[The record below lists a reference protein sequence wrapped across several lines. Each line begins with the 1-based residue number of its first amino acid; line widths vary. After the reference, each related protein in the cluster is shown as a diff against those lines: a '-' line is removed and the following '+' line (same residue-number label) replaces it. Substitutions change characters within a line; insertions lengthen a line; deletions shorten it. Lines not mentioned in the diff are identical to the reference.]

1 MIDSLAHVNVAILRN
16 LLGSATAAAGGA
28 SKAVGADGHGFEQL
42 GYAGAHG
49 VERGQGH
56 SDYAHQVHRGEDGT
70 HRGTKRKFSRDG
82 DADVSHHEHEHEHE
96 RPNQFRSGGGSVS
109 NSVDEHYQHLGY
121 SSDEA
126 IRDVYHVSGGVEG
139 QENEQEQEHEQEL
152 SKEDKAAIRKEKNR
166 LAAME
171 SRKKKGALMA
181 EMRDKIARLEADYSL
196 LESRYQVL
204 EQQ

>member
-1 MIDSLAHVNVAILRN
+1 MIESLAHVNVAILRN

-28 SKAVGADGHGFEQL
+28 SKAAGPDGHGFEQL
-42 GYAGAHG
+42 GYAGAQG
-49 VERGQGH
+49 VEHGQGH
-56 SDYAHQVHRGEDGT
+56 SDYADYRGEDGT

-82 DADVSHHEHEHEHE
+82 DGDVSHHEHEYEHE
-96 RPNQFRSGGGSVS
+96 RPNQIRSGGGSVS

-139 QENEQEQEHEQEL
+139 QGNEQEQEL